1 MRNLLV
7 FFVLFSFSKTYAC
20 LEAFQFKIF
29 PIGYLSG
36 NIYTMD
42 VQIIRTSED
51 LANRDYDTRIE
62 NPSSLSP
69 VFVLNCYLSVYDNNQ
84 KLISTQLNHTAVIVD
99 SIYADTLSKIYDKT
113 KQSLSRQYPK
123 MKKFKHH
130 SYSFCEF
137 NRECEKFRLTSQ
149 IEGKR
154 DALVYKNKKYSL
166 EVLEDENYFKLI
178 GDTRHQMGILGIG
191 TINAYKARGL
201 KLIIVHFVS
210 ADQITEEAMFPETTS
225 DSPSMDFI
233 FTNTHNPVFKEPLLD
248 HAYGVDVFLK

>member
-1 MRNLLV
+1 MRNVLVLVVLL
-7 FFVLFSFSKTYAC
+7 SFSNTYAC

-29 PIGYLSG
+29 PIGYYQSS
-36 NIYTMD
+36 IYTMD
-42 VQIIRTSED
+42 IQVKRTSED

-62 NPSSLSP
+62 NPSSSSP

-99 SIYADTLSKIYDKT
+99 SIYADTLSIIYDKT

-137 NRECEKFRLTSQ
+137 NRECEKFILTSQ

-154 DALVYKNKKYSL
+154 DAIVYKNKKYSL
-166 EVLEDENYFKLI
+166 EVLEDENYFELI
-178 GDTRHQMGILGIG
+178 GDTRHQMGTLGIG
-191 TINAYKARGL
+191 TTNIYKAPGL
-201 KLIIVHFVS
+201 KIIVTHLVS
-210 ADQITEEAMFPETTS
+210 AEQISYKGFFPEAMLE
-225 DSPSMDFI
+225 SPYIDNADKNAENFI
-233 FTNTHNPVFKEPLLD
+233 FYTCVRLV
-248 HAYGVDVFLK
+248 YGGLK